1 MPSPPEPSPQ
11 HPLDDF
17 IRNPL
22 RIRCVEVVEIV
33 THYLDGALDDRDC
46 ERVETHLAGCENCVV
61 YVSQIRLTIE
71 LAGATNRSDPLALP
85 ANTAELASL
94 IASRNAH
101 S

>member
-33 THYLDGALDDRDC
+33 THYLDGALDDRD
-46 ERVETHLAGCENCVV
+46 RAMIETHLAGCENCVV
-61 YVSQIRLTIE
+61 FVSQIRLTVK
-71 LAGATNRSDPLALP
+71 LAAATSRSEDVELP
-85 ANTAELASL
+85 ANTAELARL
-94 IASRNAH
+94 IANRKAT
-101 S
+101 

>member
-33 THYLDGALDDRDC
+33 THYLDGALDDRDR

-71 LAGATNRSDPLALP
+71 LASATNQRSHVALP

-94 IASRNAH
+94 IASRKAH